1 MPTLTTAL
9 IFIKISHIASASNR
23 TSAILV
29 VKQKP
34 LCLLI
39 NADFPSVLWIEMI
52 PFQFSSTW
60 KPFFAQWEIHQTQN
74 QRRFGSAGLASLI
87 RGWRAWKSKLKWM
100 MKSHVSRFG
109 HIISKAE
116 LLTDGLRW
124 DAANSSVCRSGL
136 PVGCTTGPGRH
147 DQASTWQT
155 EAPLFYRTMLT
166 GNIIHSHD
174 NEPANTHPLCGWAF
188 SPLHTHTHLHNMTN
202 THQDTTQQSK
212 LRNNT

>member
-1 MPTLTTAL
+1 
-9 IFIKISHIASASNR
+9 
-23 TSAILV
+23 
-29 VKQKP
+29 
-34 LCLLI
+34 
-39 NADFPSVLWIEMI
+39 MI
-52 PFQFSSTW
+52 PFQFSYTW
-60 KPFFAQWEIHQTQN
+60 K
-74 QRRFGSAGLASLI
+74 RFLLSGRST
-87 RGWRAWKSKLKWM
+87 KLKTNAASDRQDSQLWFGPE
-100 MKSHVSRFG
+100 SSSWNGWWNHVRLHCERSRFG
-109 HIISKAE
+109 HVIPKAE

-136 PVGCTTGPGRH
+136 PVGCTTGPGHH

-174 NEPANTHPLCGWAF
+174 NEPVNTHPL
-188 SPLHTHTHLHNMTN
+188 SLPYTHTLTHIQLHNMTN

>member
-1 MPTLTTAL
+1 MPKLRTAPL
-9 IFIKISHIASASNR
+9 FIKISHIASASNR

-29 VKQKP
+29 VKHKP

-39 NADFPSVLWIEMI
+39 KADFPSVLWIEMI
-52 PFQFSSTW
+52 PFQFSYVWKRFLFSRRST
-60 KPFFAQWEIHQTQN
+60 
-74 QRRFGSAGLASLI
+74 
-87 RGWRAWKSKLKWM
+87 KLKTNAASDRQDSRLESPSWNGWWN
-100 MKSHVSRFG
+100 HVCLRCERSLFG
-109 HIISKAE
+109 HVIPKAE

-136 PVGCTTGPGRH
+136 PVGCTTGPGHH

-174 NEPANTHPLCGWAF
+174 NEPVNTHPLCGWAF
-188 SPLHTHTHLHNMTN
+188 SPLHTHARSSTTWPTHTEILH
-202 THQDTTQQSK
+202 S
-212 LRNNT
+212 RAS